1 MSNTQHFA
9 LSLIGLRSH
18 YQALNQE
25 YEREL
30 AYLKEQLTHINALLV
45 DRVVENQQF
54 LESLI
59 EMRSHYVSLNEQ
71 CRQKASHA
79 QEQLQNVNALLADQF
94 VLQHNEQQPVSIQA
108 TVKENPALKEAVDVD
123 SQKLPKQVEEEP
135 DYDFSPERE
144 ADKEDELKQTNQLT
158 NLALPVRETP
168 PLHDGASSDD
178 FVVLT
183 EPNTQKSS
191 SFNKSDKPKSQS
203 ATTLKTPLLAK
214 YQHLSKLQAIAKLLQ
229 EKQGRILHVD
239 FIIRALYGELE
250 PDAAKAE
257 KSRIHDSLSTGVERG
272 LWNKVPDQPGC
283 YTLDLK
289 MVKSESDQKQMVKD
303 KHQEKQSR
311 GKSSFEVLSRY
322 QHLNF
327 TEAVE
332 TIVRE
337 NSGQILTTDKVA
349 RELYGEISG
358 QDLTKAKE
366 KVGKTFW
373 SGVKQKRWQRVPN
386 QIGCYTLDLKLLN

>member
-45 DRVVENQQF
+45 DRVVENQHF
-54 LESLI
+54 LESLM

-71 CRQKASHA
+71 CRQKSSHA

-123 SQKLPKQVEEEP
+123 SQKLPNQVEEP
-135 DYDFSPERE
+135 DYDFSPESE
-144 ADKEDELKQTNQLT
+144 ADQKDELNQTNQLT
-158 NLALPVRETP
+158 NLVLPVI
-168 PLHDGASSDD
+168 
-178 FVVLT
+178 LT

-191 SFNKSDKPKSQS
+191 SFNKSDKPKSQL

-214 YQHLSKLQAIAKLLQ
+214 YQHLSKLQAITELLQ
-229 EKQGRILHVD
+229 ENQGRILHVD

-250 PDAAKAE
+250 PDAVKAE
-257 KSRIHDSLSTGVERG
+257 KSRMHDSLSTGVERG

-289 MVKSESDQKQMVKD
+289 MVKSESDQKQIVKS
-303 KHQEKQSR
+303 KHQEKQSK

-322 QHLNF
+322 QPLNF

-332 TIVRE
+332 TIIRE
-337 NSGQILTTDKVA
+337 NAGQILTTDKVA

-358 QDLTKAKE
+358 PALTKAKE

-386 QIGCYTLDLKLLN
+386 QMGCYTLDLKLLT